1 MTNWPTKKL
10 GESKLKMKDVNPLQK
25 IFQGLNQKL
34 KADFELLSSQLSH
47 SLSTGEVREFVLKE
61 LLRQYLPAKL
71 GVEKGIIISSV
82 ENELPSKQIDI
93 IIYDKLNTPVLY
105 NAENLRIFPI
115 EGVYAVIEV
124 KSNLD
129 STALKDAIE
138 NIRSVKK
145 MTKKAFIEQKGAII
159 HTVNL
164 YGKEWEYFP
173 VMGFIFSYAGIK
185 DIKLLKEELQQEDDL
200 ENLENNIDTVC
211 ILNDAVITN
220 QNKDGTIVVTK
231 EPDTRRGFIKT
242 SDSLLLFYLLMM
254 HVLPQTWMRPIEMT
268 EYAFKTT
275 FGNFE
280 I

>member
-1 MTNWPTKKL
+1 
-10 GESKLKMKDVNPLQK
+10 MKSENPLQK

-34 KADFELLSSQLSH
+34 WADFEFLSSQLSH
-47 SLSTGEVREFVLKE
+47 SLSTGEAREFVLKE

-71 GVEKGIIISSV
+71 GVEKGIIISSA
-82 ENELPSKQIDI
+82 ENEFPSKQIDI

-124 KSNLD
+124 KSNLN
-129 STALKDAIE
+129 STTLKNAID

-145 MTKKAFIEQKGAII
+145 MTKKAFVEQKGAII
-159 HTVNL
+159 DTVNL
-164 YGKEWEYFP
+164 YGKEWRYFP
-173 VMGFIFSYAGIK
+173 VTGFIFSYIGIK
-185 DIKLLKEELQQEDDL
+185 DIKLLKDELEQNDDL
-200 ENLENNIDTVC
+200 ENLENNIDTIC
-211 ILNDAVITN
+211 ILNNSVITN
-220 QNKDGTIVVTK
+220 QDKNGMIVATK
-231 EPDTRRGFIKT
+231 EPGTRRGFIKT

-254 HVLPQTWMRPIEMT
+254 HVLPQTWMRPIKMT

>member
-1 MTNWPTKKL
+1 
-10 GESKLKMKDVNPLQK
+10 MKSENSLQI
-25 IFQGLNQKL
+25 IFQGLSQKL
-34 KADFELLSSQLSH
+34 QADFELLSSQFSH
-47 SLSTGEVREFVLKE
+47 SLSTGEAREFVLKE

-71 GVEKGIIISSV
+71 GAEKGIIISSV

-105 NAENLRIFPI
+105 NVENLRIFPI

-129 STALKDAIE
+129 SKTFKNAIE
-138 NIRSVKK
+138 NVRSVKK
-145 MTKKAFIEQKGAII
+145 MTKKAFIEQKGAIVS
-159 HTVNL
+159 TVNL
-164 YGKEWEYFP
+164 YGKEWKYFP

-185 DIKLLKEELQQEDDL
+185 DIKLLKDKLRQDDDL
-200 ENLENNIDTVC
+200 KNLENNIDTVC
-211 ILNDAVITN
+211 ILNNVIITN
-220 QNKDGTIVVTK
+220 QNTDGKIVVTK

-242 SDSLLLFYLLMM
+242 SNSLLLFYLLMM
-254 HVLPQTWMRPIEMT
+254 HVLTQTWMRPIKMT

-275 FGNFE
+275 FGDFE

>member
-1 MTNWPTKKL
+1 
-10 GESKLKMKDVNPLQK
+10 MKIENSLQK
-25 IFQGLNQKL
+25 IFRGLSQKL
-34 KADFELLSSQLSH
+34 KSDFELLSSQLSH
-47 SLSTGEVREFVLKE
+47 SLSTGEAREFVLKE

-71 GVEKGIIISSV
+71 GAEKGVIISSV

-105 NAENLRIFPI
+105 SVENLRIFPI

-124 KSNLD
+124 KSYLD
-129 STALKDAIE
+129 SEALKNAIE
-138 NIRSVKK
+138 NVRSVKK
-145 MTKKAFIEQKGAII
+145 MTKKAFIEQKGAIVS
-159 HTVNL
+159 TVNL
-164 YGKEWEYFP
+164 YGKEWKYFP

-185 DIKLLKEELQQEDDL
+185 NIKLLKDKLKKYDDL
-200 ENLENNIDTVC
+200 ESLENNIDTVC
-211 ILNDAVITN
+211 ILNNAIITN
-220 QNKDGTIVVTK
+220 QNPDGTIVVTK
-231 EPDTRRGFIKT
+231 EPNTRRGFIRT

-254 HVLPQTWMRPIEMT
+254 HVLPQSWMRPIKMT

>member
-1 MTNWPTKKL
+1 MK
-10 GESKLKMKDVNPLQK
+10 SKNPLQK
-25 IFQGLNQKL
+25 IFQGLSQKL
-34 KADFELLSSQLSH
+34 QADFELLSSQLSH
-47 SLSTGEVREFVLKE
+47 SLSTGEAREFVLKE

-71 GVEKGIIISSV
+71 GVEKGIIISSAD
-82 ENELPSKQIDI
+82 NESPSKQIDI
-93 IIYDKLNTPVLY
+93 IIYDKLNTPTLY

-124 KSNLD
+124 KSNLN
-129 STALKDAIE
+129 LENLNEAIA
-138 NIRSVKK
+138 NIRSVKR
-145 MTKKAFIEQKGAII
+145 MTKKAFVEQNGAII

-173 VMGFIFSYAGIK
+173 VIGFIFSYSSIK
-185 DIKLLKEELQQEDDL
+185 DIKRLKDKLQQKDDL

-211 ILNDAVITN
+211 ILNNTIITN

-231 EPDTRRGFIKT
+231 EPNTRRGFVKT

-254 HVLPQTWMRPIEMT
+254 HVLPQTWMRPIKMT

-275 FGNFE
+275 FGKFE
-280 I
+280 V

>member
-1 MTNWPTKKL
+1 
-10 GESKLKMKDVNPLQK
+10 MKSENSLQK
-25 IFQGLNQKL
+25 IFRGLSQKL
-34 KADFELLSSQLSH
+34 QADFELLSSQLSH
-47 SLSTGEVREFVLKE
+47 SLSTGEAREFVLKE

-71 GVEKGIIISSV
+71 GAEKGIIISSV

-105 NAENLRIFPI
+105 YADNLRIFPI

-129 STALKDAIE
+129 SKTLKNAIE
-138 NIRSVKK
+138 NVKSVKK
-145 MTKKAFIEQKGAII
+145 MTKKAFIEQKGQIDSK
-159 HTVNL
+159 VDL
-164 YGKEWEYFP
+164 YGRKWEYFP

-185 DIKLLKEELQQEDDL
+185 DTKLLKDKLRQYDDSK
-200 ENLENNIDTVC
+200 NLEINIDTIC
-211 ILNDAVITN
+211 ILNSAIITN
-220 QNKDGTIVVTK
+220 QKTDGTIVVTK
-231 EPDTRRGFIKT
+231 EPNTTRGFIKT

-254 HVLPQTWMRPIEMT
+254 HVLPQTWMRPIKMT

-275 FGNFE
+275 FGYFE